1 MADEN
6 KTVAPLPEEQLSTSE
21 HTLTLNGET
30 IHYTAT
36 AGTILI
42 REEHEKEAHKAKAS
56 IFYTAYTKKGADLAN
71 RPITF
76 AFNGGPGSASVWL
89 HLGLFGPRR
98 VLMDDEGNPLP
109 PPYRLVD
116 NEFSLLEVSDVV
128 FIDPVSTGY
137 SRAVPGE
144 KDKQYHEFKK
154 DIASIA
160 EFIRV
165 YTTRH
170 NRWQSPKF
178 LAGESYGTT
187 RAAELSGVLQH
198 EHHMF
203 LNGLLLISAVLDF
216 TTGVFHT
223 NNDLPYILYLPTYTA
238 TAWYHNRLDAELQ
251 QDLQATLREVETFA
265 ETEYASALFLGSK
278 LSAERREAL
287 VAKLSRYTGL
297 SADYIRQT
305 NLRIEHIRFCKQLL
319 RDQHRSV
326 GRLDSRFIG
335 IDRDAAGMGF
345 EHDPSFTNIQGTYT
359 GAFNDYMR
367 RELGYETDLPYE
379 IINFKVHPWDYNVW
393 QNRYVDVAE
402 TLRGSMSKNP
412 YLKVFVANGYYD
424 LATPYFA
431 TEYTINHLQL
441 DPSLTDNIT
450 MTYYDA
456 GHMMYVQLE
465 SLRKLKADIDAFVK
479 SAVPTAA

>member
-1 MADEN
+1 
-6 KTVAPLPEEQLSTSE
+6 VSSE
-21 HTLTLNGET
+21 HSLTINGET
-30 IHYTAT
+30 INYTAT

-42 REEHEKEAHKAKAS
+42 REEDEKEAHKAKAS
-56 IFYTAYTKKGADLAN
+56 IFYTAYTKNGADLQN

-89 HLGLFGPRR
+89 HLGLFGPKR
-98 VLMDDEGNPLP
+98 VLMDPDGNPLP
-109 PPYRLVD
+109 PPYRVAD
-116 NEFSLLEVSDVV
+116 NEFTLLDISDIV

-137 SRAVPGE
+137 SRPVPGE

-154 DIASIA
+154 DIDSIA

-216 TTGVFHT
+216 TTGVFNR

-238 TAWYHNRLDAELQ
+238 TAWYHNLLDDDLQ
-251 QDLQATLREVETFA
+251 QDLQATLREVEAFA
-265 ETEYASALFLGSK
+265 ETEYASALFLGKK
-278 LSAERREAL
+278 LDAERREAI
-287 VAKLSRYTGL
+287 VAKLARYTGL
-297 SADYIRQT
+297 SAEYIRQT
-305 NLRIEHIRFCKQLL
+305 NLRIEHIRFCKQLM
-319 RDQHRSV
+319 RSQNRTV
-326 GRLDSRFIG
+326 GRLDSRFQG
-335 IDRDAAGMGF
+335 IDREITGLGF

-379 IINFKVHPWDYNVW
+379 IITSKVRPWSYKVFE
-393 QNRYVDVAE
+393 NRYVDVAE
-402 TLRGSMSKNP
+402 TLRASMSKNA

-424 LATPYFA
+424 MATPYFA
-431 TEYTINHLQL
+431 TEYTFNHLYL
-441 DPSLTDNIT
+441 DPSLEKNIT

-456 GHMMYVQLE
+456 GHMMYIHLE
-465 SLRKLKADIDAFVK
+465 SLRKLKDDMAAFIADAL
-479 SAVPTAA
+479 TH